1 MDDRTI
7 FLILYLGAGILFS
20 AIALPLLWRKIPP
33 NNWYGFRVDATL
45 KNPKLWYE
53 VNAYMAKGM
62 LALGLLTGATA
73 LVGYFIT
80 ALGLVP
86 YFVICTLVILVGLF
100 INLVQGFQYLKKF

>member
-7 FLILYLGAGILFS
+7 FLILYLGAGLLFS
-20 AIALPLLWRKIPP
+20 GIALPLLARKIPP

-53 VNAYMAKGM
+53 VNAYMARGM
-62 LALGLLTGATA
+62 LVLGLVTGATA
-73 LVGYFIT
+73 LAGYFIT

-86 YFVICTLVILVGLF
+86 YFVVCTLVILVGLF
-100 INLVQGFQYLKKF
+100 VNLAQGFLFLKKL